1 MLARLEIMMYLGH
14 RDWKAKPDLEVLGRR
29 DKATISSRLTY
40 LITTDP
46 VTWRRV
52 DTRTSVRE
60 KEREREIKGGGRER
74 ETGSNY
80 LLP

>member
-1 MLARLEIMMYLGH
+1 MYHGH

-29 DKATISSRLTY
+29 DKATISNRVTH
-40 LITTDP
+40 LITTVP

-52 DTRTSVRE
+52 DTLARAARS
-60 KEREREIKGGGRER
+60 G
-74 ETGSNY
+74 Y